1 MISFEPL
8 RKLLADRKI
17 STYYLRNKCGKFN
30 LDNKTIQRFMNDD
43 SVSTYTI
50 NALCNILNCDV
61 SALMKFTPDT
71 EDTDEERPEP

>member
-8 RKLLADRKI
+8 RKMLKERNI

-30 LDNKTIQRFMNDD
+30 LDSKTIKRFMNDQ

-50 NALCNILNCDV
+50 NALCNILGC
-61 SALMKFTPDT
+61 
-71 EDTDEERPEP
+71 RPEDIMDFHTDIQQEDDIED